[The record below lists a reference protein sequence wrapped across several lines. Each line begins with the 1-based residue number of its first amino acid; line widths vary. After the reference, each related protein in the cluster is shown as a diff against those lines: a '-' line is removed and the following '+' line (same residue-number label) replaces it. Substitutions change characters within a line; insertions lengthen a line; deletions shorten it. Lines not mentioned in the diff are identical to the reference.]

1 MRIGIDT
8 RMMKQPFEG
17 VGRYTK
23 SLVSSLLL
31 VDQENKYFLIQDKFT
46 IDFFKESD
54 RIKIVKVPYPA
65 LSIRTLFFLHKVI
78 EKEKIDVFHSPF
90 SLGPL
95 FSKRPFIITFHDL
108 MVLKFPNF
116 FEGRNLLIKVF
127 AKLFFSIVVPIT
139 SNKCRMILTDSNKV
153 KNEIITFL
161 KQDPDKIK
169 VSNPGVDEY
178 FKKLTSKS
186 LNGKLPELKPNK
198 KTILY
203 VGNTRPYKNLPRL
216 LEAFGLLQKKRP
228 ENYQLVIA
236 GGEKR
241 NLPLLK
247 KITLDLSIEKN
258 IIFAGNLTDPEVVA
272 LMNAADVFVFPS
284 LEEGFG
290 LPPLEAMACGTP
302 VVTSNVS
309 SLPEV
314 VRDAALLVDPEN
326 VEGIAFAIERVLT
339 DEKLREELI
348 KKGFERVKRFSWEK
362 TARETLEIYKSVAE
376 IKNKG
381 D

>member
-8 RMMKQPFEG
+8 RMMKEPFEG

-23 SLVSSLLL
+23 NLISSLLL
-31 VDQENKYFLIQDKFT
+31 VDRGNKYFLIQDRFT

-54 RIKIVKVPYPA
+54 RIKIVKVSYPA
-65 LSIRTLFFLHKVI
+65 LSFRTLLFLHRVI

-90 SLGPL
+90 LLGPL
-95 FSKRPFIITFHDL
+95 FSKRPFILTLHDL

-116 FEGRNLLIKVF
+116 FEGRNFLIKIF

-139 SNKCRMILTDSNKV
+139 SKKCRMILTDS
-153 KNEIITFL
+153 KNVRSETINFL
-161 KQDPDKIK
+161 RIAPEKIK
-169 VSNPGVDEY
+169 VIYPGVDER
-178 FKKLTSKS
+178 FKKLNSKIS
-186 LNGKLPELKPNK
+186 IEELHELNPNK
-198 KTILY
+198 KIILY

-216 LEAFGLLQKKRP
+216 LEAFKLLQKKKS
-228 ENYQLVIA
+228 ENYQLVIG

-247 KITLDLSIEKN
+247 KIVLDLGIEKDV
-258 IIFAGNLTDPEVVA
+258 IFSENLTDAEVVA

-290 LPPLEAMACGTP
+290 FPPLEAMACGTP

-314 VRDAALLVDPEN
+314 VGDAALLVDPEN
-326 VEGIAFAIERVLT
+326 VEEIASAIEKVLT

-348 KKGFERVKRFSWEK
+348 RKGFERVKRFSWEK
-362 TARETLEIYKSVAE
+362 TARETIEVYKSVTG
-376 IKNKG
+376 IKK
-381 D
+381 

>member
-1 MRIGIDT
+1 
-8 RMMKQPFEG
+8 MMKQPFEG

-23 SLVSSLLL
+23 GLVSSLLL

>member
-8 RMMKQPFEG
+8 RMMKEPFEG

-23 SLVSSLLL
+23 NLISSLLL
-31 VDQENKYFLIQDKFT
+31 VDRGNKYFLIQDRFT

-54 RIKIVKVPYPA
+54 RIKIVKVSYPA
-65 LSIRTLFFLHKVI
+65 LSFRTLLFLHRVI

-90 SLGPL
+90 LLGPL
-95 FSKRPFIITFHDL
+95 FSKRPFILTLHDL

-116 FEGRNLLIKVF
+116 FEGRNFLIKIF

-139 SNKCRMILTDSNKV
+139 SKKCRMILTDS
-153 KNEIITFL
+153 KNVRSETINFL
-161 KQDPDKIK
+161 RIAPEKIK
-169 VSNPGVDEY
+169 VIYPGVDER
-178 FKKLTSKS
+178 FKKLNSKIS
-186 LNGKLPELKPNK
+186 IEELHELNPNK
-198 KTILY
+198 KIILY

-216 LEAFGLLQKKRP
+216 LEAFKLLQKKKS
-228 ENYQLVIA
+228 ENYQLVIG

-247 KITLDLSIEKN
+247 KIVLDLGIEKDV
-258 IIFAGNLTDPEVVA
+258 IFSENLTDAEVVA

-290 LPPLEAMACGTP
+290 FPPLEAMACGTP

-314 VRDAALLVDPEN
+314 VGNAALLVDPEN
-326 VEGIAFAIERVLT
+326 VEEIASAIEKVLT

-348 KKGFERVKRFSWEK
+348 RKGFERVKRFSWEK
-362 TARETLEIYKSVAE
+362 TARETIEVYKSVTG
-376 IKNKG
+376 IKK
-381 D
+381 